1 MRPQHERETRRWRS
15 SRRSPP
21 SLPTCRSASTR
32 CPRSSTAKSATG
44 KPSTSRAR
52 MLTWW
57 LTSTV
62 SIKNCTRSGKRTSP
76 KLIGHVRFNGIGGFD
91 PNCPARMLNRVFEC
105 EDPCIWQGQFKVL
118 FKHLLPHPE
127 PPDYYLVAA
136 TQNNM
141 GHVSVDAEGWK
152 SDNALLISFSEWR
165 DQQEAL
171 LLMPAYS
178 WLTTQVGTFVL
189 EPSPTHRWLATLRL
203 SSVASHR

>member
-1 MRPQHERETRRWRS
+1 MMRVAVLGFGSVWRRRFGKDVNDPK
-15 SRRSPP
+15 RF
-21 SLPTCRSASTR
+21 LRSAYYNTTGVTVGGHIRTR
-32 CPRSSTAKSATG
+32 
-44 KPSTSRAR
+44 
-52 MLTWW
+52 
-57 LTSTV
+57 
-62 SIKNCTRSGKRTSP
+62 P

-91 PNCPARMLNRVFEC
+91 PDCPARMLNRVFEC
-105 EDPCIWQGQFKVL
+105 EHPCIWQGQFKVL
-118 FKHLLPHPE
+118 FKYLLPHPE

-189 EPSPTHRWLATLRL
+189 EPSPTHPWLATLRL
-203 SSVASHR
+203 SPVS